1 MSPWQ
6 MVAALGIYTDEQ
18 IEDMTWAEC
27 VEILTIYKSKV
38 NG

>member
-18 IEDMTWAEC
+18 IEEMTLAEC
-27 VEILTIYKSKV
+27 CEILEQE
-38 NG
+38 

>member
-6 MVAALGIYTDEQ
+6 LVEELGIYTDEQ

-27 VEILTIYKSKV
+27 VEIL
-38 NG
+38 NQEA

>member
-6 MVAALGIYTDEQ
+6 LVAELGIYTQEQ

-27 VEILTIYKSKV
+27 VEILTEQY
-38 NG
+38 

>member
-18 IEDMTWAEC
+18 IDEMTWAAC
-27 VEILTIYKSKV
+27 VEIIEQDK
-38 NG
+38 